1 MMETELPRTGVH
13 DVDWSLVE
21 DGSAV
26 RQMLSNLAGGDA
38 AARTTALRSL
48 YRIAP
53 DGADV
58 RPWVAAALPVLLGL
72 VEEPEQADRG
82 RILRLVGDLAGADRM
97 WQMSGETLRAK
108 RILAEHDHLLALL
121 TDEDPE
127 VRDAAAYTV
136 RAVCRLSS
144 ELVELLWERYIEEPD
159 PGVRLT
165 LVGSGVL
172 AGAVGTGWEPTKRLL
187 AWVADTDADLR
198 VRTTALAELMALT
211 NPPPFDVETARDTV
225 LEAYREGLNRE
236 PARLD
241 DLVAPL
247 LAGQWL
253 AARQWTPG
261 YPQVVSAV
269 RGAFRNDV
277 APQLDLLERMLELD
291 GWDARQD
298 ALYEARSL
306 VQRFRGPY
314 GPLVDRAAELV
325 RDQDSQVRAAALS
338 LLCGIGELARPAAD
352 AVWANLSRG
361 GFWINDGAHG
371 PMLTPTVRLLADLR
385 DVRLLPTLER
395 MLDEA
400 PDTGDLHPAIAG
412 YGIAARGLSRTLRR
426 LLRALDPA
434 GAADRAGL
442 LRALAAVA
450 PHEAADH
457 LADDPI
463 DLDTLALL
471 ARAGRAAAGRAP
483 DIRAAL
489 SCGDPG
495 LELAAAYA
503 IWHVTGNADAAAEVY
518 DRYFDDRRAAP
529 EHAVAALDGL
539 RELRIRVKDRA
550 RRLVRLRR
558 RQANPA
564 VLAATADALWWVAG
578 NQDAA
583 RAIGPVW
590 EAAAPERPRIAR
602 LWLATGDVRYGARY
616 ARAELDNPLRHNLRG
631 HSVRPAEVSA
641 DERLLTLCREV
652 LAQAG

>member
-1 MMETELPRTGVH
+1 MMETELPRTGVQ

-26 RQMLSNLAGGDA
+26 RQMLLNLAGGDA

-72 VEEPEQADRG
+72 VADTGQADRG
-82 RILRLVGDLAGADRM
+82 RVLRLAGDLAGADRT

-108 RILAEHDHLLALL
+108 RILAEYEGLTALL
-121 TDEDPE
+121 TDEDPQ

-136 RAVCRLSS
+136 RAVCRLSA

-172 AGAVGTGWEPTKRLL
+172 AGAIGTGYEPTKRLL

-198 VRTTALAELMALT
+198 VRTTALAELVSMT
-211 NPPPFDVETARDTV
+211 NPPPFDVEIARDTV

-236 PARLD
+236 PAPLD

-261 YPQVVSAV
+261 YPQVVSVV
-269 RGAFRNDV
+269 RAAYRNDV
-277 APQLDLLERMLELD
+277 TPQLDLLERMLELD

-306 VQRFRGPY
+306 VPRLRGPY
-314 GPLVDRAAELV
+314 GPLVDRAAELM
-325 RDQDSQVRAAALS
+325 RDRDPQVRAAALS
-338 LLCGIGELARPAAD
+338 LLSSIGELARPGAD
-352 AVWANLSRG
+352 AVWADLSG
-361 GFWINDGAHG
+361 GGYWINDAGSG
-371 PMLTPTVRLLADLR
+371 PVLAMAARLLAELR
-385 DVRLLPTLER
+385 DERLLPTLER

-400 PDTGDLHPAIAG
+400 PEVGDLHRSIAE
-412 YGIAARGLSRTLRR
+412 YGFAARALSRTLRR
-426 LLRALDPA
+426 RLRSTEDETEY
-434 GAADRAGL
+434 AGL
-442 LRALAAVA
+442 LRALTAVA
-450 PHEAADH
+450 PGEAAEH
-457 LADDPI
+457 LAEEPI
-463 DLDTLALL
+463 SLETLDLL
-471 ARAGRAAAGRAP
+471 ARAGRSAAGRVSDIRATLTCGDPLLELAGARAIWRVAGDAEAAAG
-483 DIRAAL
+483 
-489 SCGDPG
+489 
-495 LELAAAYA
+495 
-503 IWHVTGNADAAAEVY
+503 VY
-518 DRYFDDRRAAP
+518 DRYFDDRKADP

-550 RRLVRLRR
+550 RRMVRLRR
-558 RQANPA
+558 RQANGA
-564 VLAATADALWWVAG
+564 VLAAVADALWWVAG

-583 RAIGPVW
+583 RALGPVW
-590 EAAAPERPRIAR
+590 EAVPRERPRIAR

-616 ARAELDNPLRHNLRG
+616 ARAELALPLRHNLRG
-631 HSVRPAEVSA
+631 HGGRPAEITE
-641 DERLLTLCREV
+641 DEQLLALCREIV
-652 LAQAG
+652 AQAG